1 MLNSRKKYKFYYFVG
16 TVINRA
22 LALNEGYVELT
33 QKGNYLC
40 AIPLIRMQLDNALIC
55 YSGLLVNDLDDYF
68 DYIDKGKDIHKY
80 KDKRGNMMFEKYLKQ
95 ELNKE
100 FRGVSTIY
108 SETSKYVHLTT
119 KHMNAS
125 FKSDNGK
132 TVSKIGDYNNIF
144 TPEERKAIDA
154 NMIEVNNILLNT
166 FVIWS
171 KAVRND
177 LSLQDQLKLGI
188 SLNIMSE
195 TTQKE
200 KQESST
206 LIDDFEPVK

>member
-55 YSGLLVNDLDDYF
+55 YSGLLVNAPYLFEDS
-68 DYIDKGKDIHKY
+68 GIHKY

-177 LSLQDQLKLGI
+177 LSLQDQLKLGV